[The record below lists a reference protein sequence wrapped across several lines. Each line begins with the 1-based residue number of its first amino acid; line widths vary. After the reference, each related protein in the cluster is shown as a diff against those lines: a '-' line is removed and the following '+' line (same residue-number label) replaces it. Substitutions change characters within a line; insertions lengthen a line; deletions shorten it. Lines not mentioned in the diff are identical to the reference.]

1 MRVCYFG
8 TYRSEYPRNRIMI
21 QGLRLAGVDVVEC
34 HSRLWTGI
42 EDRVQI
48 ASGGWIHPRFWIR
61 IFRSYIQLLKRY
73 KTVGKYDVMVVG
85 YPGQFDVYLARILTW
100 LRHKPLVLDVLM
112 SIYLV
117 AIERNLHQHSP
128 TTVRALKYL
137 ERFAY
142 KLPDLLIIEGPE
154 YRDWIVRT
162 HKVNPD
168 RFRFVPLGADD
179 KQFIPKGNMNT
190 NHETVT
196 VLYYGTF
203 VPSHAVEIIIEA
215 ASILQSDKRIRFHLV
230 GIGPEREK
238 AMDLTQKFG
247 LKNVTFYGYVEQMEL
262 LKQLYLADIC
272 LGVFGT
278 SPQSNMTIQN
288 KIVEGLSMGK
298 AIITGES
305 PAIRKALTHGKH
317 VYLCERRN
325 SEALAEAIRK
335 LSNDPNLRKRL
346 GENARELFRQQY
358 DPIHIGQRFAEHL
371 RQLV

>member
-1 MRVCYFG
+1 
-8 TYRSEYPRNRIMI
+8 MI
-21 QGLRLAGVDVVEC
+21 QGLRLAGVEVVEC
-34 HSRLWTGI
+34 HSKLWTGI
-42 EDRVQI
+42 EDRVQV

-61 IFRSYIQLLKRY
+61 ILRAYMALLKKY
-73 KTVGKYDVMVVG
+73 KTVGKYDVLVVG

-100 LRHKPLVLDVLM
+100 LRRKPLVLDVLM
-112 SIYLV
+112 SICLV
-117 AIERNLHQHSP
+117 AIERNLHQLSP
-128 TTVRALKYL
+128 TTIKALKYV

-142 KLPDLLIIEGPE
+142 KLPDLLVIEGSE

-162 HKVNPD
+162 HSVKPE
-168 RFRFVPLGADD
+168 RFKFVPLSTEYN
-179 KQFIPKGNMNT
+179 QFIPEDHKIKK
-190 NHETVT
+190 HEPVT

-203 VPSHAVEIIIEA
+203 VPSHAVEVIIEA
-215 ASILQSDKRIRFHLV
+215 AAILQSDKRIRFHLV

-238 AMDLTQKFG
+238 AIDLTQKYG
-247 LKNVTFYGYVEQMEL
+247 LENVTFFGYVEQDEL

-305 PAIRKALTHGKH
+305 PAIRKALTHGEH

-335 LSNDPNLRKRL
+335 LSNDSDLRKRL
-346 GENARELFRQQY
+346 GDNARELFRQQY
-358 DPIHIGQRFAEHL
+358 DPIHIGKRFAEHL